1 MNEAKR
7 DEGTAV
13 SNVTELLTAEILTA
27 MPPGTSLPSEAEL
40 ASRFEVSRVTIREA
54 LKILAGKGLVDLGRG
69 RRAVTREPD
78 GTAFGDF
85 LSAVIQHDPK
95 GVFDLVE
102 VRLSLEVQSVSLAA
116 RRISRPGLV
125 AIESALSGMKEAA
138 ALLAETDSVDAE
150 RSLHHYDV
158 GFHEAIAMASGNR
171 VLTFLFEAM
180 TKPLEKS
187 FFLSRRGREL
197 RGQSMGDV
205 VRAHQLILDHIKA
218 GNVRGAADAMRAH
231 LEDAGRDMRAALGT
245 TASEKQLS

>member
-1 MNEAKR
+1 MVRTKE
-7 DEGTAV
+7 DGTAV
-13 SNVTELLTAEILTA
+13 SMVTEMLTAEILTEL
-27 MPPGTSLPSEAEL
+27 PPGTSLPSEADL
-40 ASRFEVSRVTIREA
+40 AARFAVSRVTVRES

-78 GTAFGDF
+78 GSAFGDY
-85 LSAVIQHDPK
+85 LSAVIQYDPK

-102 VRLSLEVQSVSLAA
+102 VRLSLEVQSVSLAT
-116 RRISRPGLV
+116 RRISRPGLA
-125 AIESALSGMKEAA
+125 AIESALNGMKEAA
-138 ALLAETDSVDAE
+138 AQLEETGSVEAE

-180 TKPLEKS
+180 TRPLEKS

-205 VRAHQLILDHIKA
+205 VAAHQLILDRIRD
-218 GNVRGAADAMRAH
+218 GNVRGATDAMRAH
-231 LEDAGRDMRAALGT
+231 LEDAGRDMRAALGAT
-245 TASEKQLS
+245 VGEKLQV